1 MIVETCPVCGN
12 PLMDSIIATN
22 PPIYRKE
29 CYNCGWSWESK
40 PEPIQYVPFIP
51 PDDKKGKSNYD

>member
-1 MIVETCPVCGN
+1 MNMRKTF
-12 PLMDSIIATN
+12 